1 MSTLSVDTIQGK
13 TTAGTV
19 AMPAGMVIQT
29 QTLSRVRTATT
40 ASSSTNPIILNDGV
54 GNFELAITPKFAS
67 SKVIGSVAISGV
79 VSTTS
84 SKSIA
89 VLVYRNGSFL
99 QYLDSHLSY
108 FTGSGAGDRHH
119 FGASFVDSPNS
130 TSTQTYSF
138 YGQGNGGSYIYFDT
152 HVSES
157 VSNSIILQ
165 EIAQ

>member
-19 AMPAGMVIQT
+19 AMPTGHVIQT

-40 ASSSTNPIILNDGV
+40 ASSSTDPVILNDGV

-67 SKVIGSVAISGV
+67 SKIIGSVAISGV

-84 SKSIA
+84 SKSVA
-89 VLVYRNGSFL
+89 VLVYRNGTFI
-99 QYLDSHLSY
+99 QYLESHLSY
-108 FTGSGAGDRHH
+108 FTGSGGGNRVH

-130 TSTQTYSF
+130 TSSETYSF
-138 YGQGNGGSYIYFDT
+138 YGQGNGGSYIFFDV
-152 HVSES
+152 HVSSS

-165 EIAQ
+165 EVKQ